1 MSFYKKQRKTMKIH
15 AFLQALQNGTSPA
28 KKGNT
33 SNKYSLNLAKKGNT
47 SNKYS
52 SNADKKDTK

>member
-1 MSFYKKQRKTMKIH
+1 MKIH
-15 AFLQALQNGTSPA
+15 AFLQALQSSTSPA

-33 SNKYSLNLAKKGNT
+33 SNKHSLNLAKKGNAN
-47 SNKYS
+47 NKYS